1 MAFVQFCWGVLG
13 GRGKPPVWGGGG
25 GGGAEGGRGPR
36 GSHGGGGGALELRL
50 GTPTPTPTPAPAPA
64 GGRAG
69 AGAGA
74 SGGGGPVGRG
84 GWGLAEAGAD
94 LQRVNDSLHGGD
106 VEAGVGALVSAAD
119 LLAVA
124 RALGVPYADAQEHPE
139 WEVRLWQ
146 VRGATDKAPW
156 SGLDFD
162 FERSGHEPDATATT
176 RGGLSPLSRHAPLDE
191 GALGDAFRDVGLDT
205 APASPQGAADVADT
219 GAEVAMAV
227 ATQSPPQEPQEPTQ
241 SPPGPGPT
249 QSPPGVR
256 LEGPSRV
263 LETLE
268 SPAEEAGRPSA
279 SGALLSDAAG
289 GPASLCTGPSAPRSR
304 VGSALAR
311 GPNRGARDATV
322 NSDSGGGG
330 RGDGGAE
337 AGEMVVRE
345 TPEQGV
351 VGPLTT
357 AGELV
362 RLAVGHARAER
373 EVLAAQAPVSA
384 RPTQMVPT
392 QLVLRPRKKV
402 LKEEAEQQAPA
413 FRPRRAAAAEPEGAS
428 VQETTVRAP
437 RGEATAAPPKR
448 ARPRKGAGPFG
459 CSKCRWASSGCGSC
473 NPEKKGKA
481 ASRKRARALA
491 AVAAGGSQWTGPA
504 LREEIP
510 PPPLPELL
518 AHPLAS
524 GSAAPARVRFFKG
537 FILGSA
543 HLELGD
549 FVELQAPGAADDRPV
564 VGRLEALWEES
575 AAPGSGTRQRAA
587 PKKFARCR
595 RFYYVSEVSN
605 EEGAKGAGVLSS
617 DVILDRVALEHV
629 ARGCTVE
636 AEGGGG
642 AVVRGGPGSYSLR
655 GHFDILSQSWTSLR
669 A

>member
-1 MAFVQFCWGVLG
+1 LFKIWVLFTFVGGMLGDAGNPRCGEEEEEEGRAGG
-13 GRGKPPVWGGGG
+13 GRGSM
-25 GGGAEGGRGPR
+25 AEA
-36 GSHGGGGGALELRL
+36 GALELRL
-50 GTPTPTPTPAPAPA
+50 GTPTPTPVPVPA
-64 GGRAG
+64 GGGAG

-74 SGGGGPVGRG
+74 PGGGGPAGRG

-94 LQRVNDSLHGGD
+94 LRRVNDSLHGGD

-156 SGLDFD
+156 SGLDFKC
-162 FERSGHEPDATATT
+162 SGHEPDATATT
-176 RGGLSPLSRHAPLDE
+176 RGGLSPLSRHAPLDD
-191 GALGDAFRDVGLDT
+191 GALGNAFRDVGLDT
-205 APASPQGAADVADT
+205 APASPQGAADVADI
-219 GAEVAMAV
+219 GAEVATAEP
-227 ATQSPPQEPQEPTQ
+227 TQSPPQEAQEPTQ

-256 LEGPSRV
+256 LQGSSRV

-373 EVLAAQAPVSA
+373 EVLAVQAPVSA
-384 RPTQMVPT
+384 RPTQMVST
-392 QLVLRPRKKV
+392 QLVLRPRKKG
-402 LKEEAEQQAPA
+402 LKKESAQQAPA
-413 FRPRRAAAAEPEGAS
+413 FRPRRAAAAEPEGAP
-428 VQETTVRAP
+428 VQETRVRAP

-459 CSKCRWASSGCGSC
+459 CSKCRWASFGCGSC

-491 AVAAGGSQWTGPA
+491 AVTAGGVQWMGPA
-504 LREEIP
+504 LRDEVP

-575 AAPGSGTRQRAA
+575 AAPESVTRQRAA
-587 PKKFARCR
+587 PTKFARCR

-636 AEGGGG
+636 AEGGGI
-642 AVVRGGPGSYSLR
+642 AVVRGEPGRYSLR

>member
-1 MAFVQFCWGVLG
+1 M
-13 GRGKPPVWGGGG
+13 
-25 GGGAEGGRGPR
+25 GGA
-36 GSHGGGGGALELRL
+36 GALELRL
-50 GTPTPTPTPAPAPA
+50 GTPTPTPTPTPAPTPTPPLPPPS
-64 GGRAG
+64 GDGAG

-74 SGGGGPVGRG
+74 PGGGGPAGRG

-94 LQRVNDSLHGGD
+94 LRRVNDSLHGGD

-146 VRGATDKAPW
+146 VRGDTDRVGW

-162 FERSGHEPDATATT
+162 FESSRHKPDAAATT
-176 RGGLSPLSRHAPLDE
+176 RGGLSPLSRHAPLDD
-191 GALGDAFRDVGLDT
+191 GALGGAFRDVGLDT
-205 APASPQGAADVADT
+205 APASPQGAAGAADT
-219 GAEVAMAV
+219 AAEAAE
-227 ATQSPPQEPQEPTQ
+227 AAEAEPTQSPPQEPQEPTQ
-241 SPPGPGPT
+241 SPPDLGPT

-256 LEGPSRV
+256 LKGPSRV

-268 SPAEEAGRPSA
+268 SPAEDAGRPSA

-289 GPASLCTGPSAPRSR
+289 GPASQGTGPSAPRSR
-304 VGSALAR
+304 VGSAWA
-311 GPNRGARDATV
+311 GGSGRGARDATV
-322 NSDSGGGG
+322 SS
-330 RGDGGAE
+330 DGGAGGDTE

-345 TPEQGV
+345 TPGQGCAQGV
-351 VGPLTT
+351 AGPPTT

-373 EVLAAQAPVSA
+373 EVPVAQAPVSA

-392 QLVLRPRKKV
+392 QLVLRPRQKS
-402 LKEEAEQQAPA
+402 LKEEAAQQAPPT
-413 FRPRRAAAAEPEGAS
+413 FRPCRAAAAEPEGRPCEGAP
-428 VQETTVRAP
+428 VEETAVRAS
-437 RGEATAAPPKR
+437 RGETAAAPPKR
-448 ARPRKGAGPFG
+448 ARPRKGPGPFG

-491 AVAAGGSQWTGPA
+491 AVAAGGAQWMGPA
-504 LREEIP
+504 LRDEVP

-537 FILGSA
+537 FILGLA

-575 AAPGSGTRQRAA
+575 PAPGSATLQRAA
-587 PKKFARCR
+587 PAKFARCR

-605 EEGAKGAGVLSS
+605 EEEEGAKGAGVLSS
-617 DVILDRVALEHV
+617 DVILDRVALDHV

-636 AEGGGG
+636 AEGGDG
-642 AVVRGGPGSYSLR
+642 AAVRGGPGRYRLR
-655 GHFDILSQSWTSLR
+655 GHFDILSQSVIPLKLVLPQGGAR
-669 A
+669 GQRGKK